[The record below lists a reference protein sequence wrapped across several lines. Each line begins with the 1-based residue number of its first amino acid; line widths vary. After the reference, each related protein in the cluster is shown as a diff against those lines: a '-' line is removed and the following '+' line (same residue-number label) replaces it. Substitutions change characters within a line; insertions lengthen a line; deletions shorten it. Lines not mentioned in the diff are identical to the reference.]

1 MHISTFAWKR
11 SKLVQLHG
19 IFAEGPRCRYGLL
32 PMKVRNPLA
41 EITWLGYDCF
51 RIKSRDVT
59 VITDPYDK
67 SLGLGTLN
75 QKAEIVTISH
85 EYPGSNKLSG
95 IKGDPFVITSPG
107 EYEVGGVFVTGIG
120 AFTDKAGEDK
130 ERTKNNVFV
139 MLMHDVVVCHLGA
152 LGHTLNA
159 QQLEVAG
166 DVDVLLVPVGGQ
178 LSTSKAAE
186 VISQVG
192 PRIVVPMH
200 FSGGKATTEPD
211 ALDKFMKELGLKEW
225 KTQEKLVV
233 RATES
238 EEPMQVVVLE
248 VRS

>member
-1 MHISTFAWKR
+1 M
-11 SKLVQLHG
+11 
-19 IFAEGPRCRYGLL
+19 
-32 PMKVRNPLA
+32 A
-41 EITWLGYDCF
+41 EITWLGADCF

-85 EYPGSNKLSG
+85 PYPGSDKPSS
-95 IKGDPFVITSPG
+95 IKGDPFVITGPG
-107 EYEVGGVFVTGIG
+107 EYEVGGVFVTGVWT
-120 AFTDKAGEDK
+120 FTDKAAEGND
-130 ERTKNNVFV
+130 RTRNNIFLF
-139 MLMHDVVVCHLGA
+139 LMHDVVVCHLGA
-152 LGHTLNA
+152 LGHTLSA
-159 QQLEVAG
+159 HQIEQLG
-166 DVDVLLVPVGGQ
+166 DVDVLLVPVGGN

-186 VISQVG
+186 VISQIG

-200 FSGGKATTEPD
+200 FSAGKASVEPD

-225 KTQEKLVV
+225 QAQEKLVV

-248 VRS
+248 VKS

>member
-1 MHISTFAWKR
+1 MVFLRRASLQTWPSAQEREI
-11 SKLVQLHG
+11 
-19 IFAEGPRCRYGLL
+19 
-32 PMKVRNPLA
+32 NPLA
-41 EITWLGYDCF
+41 EITWLGCDCF

-85 EYPGSNKLSG
+85 DYPGNNKLSG
-95 IKGDPFVITSPG
+95 IKGDPFVITGPG
-107 EYEVGGVFVTGIG
+107 EYEVGGVFVTGVWS
-120 AFTDKAGEDK
+120 FVDKAVEGKDSA
-130 ERTKNNVFV
+130 KNNIFLL
-139 MLMHDVVVCHLGA
+139 LMHDVVVCHLGA
-152 LGHTLNA
+152 LGHTLSPH
-159 QQLEVAG
+159 QLEQLG
-166 DVDVLLVPVGGQ
+166 DVDVLLVPVGGP

-200 FSGGKATTEPD
+200 YSTGKETVELES
-211 ALDKFMKELGLKEW
+211 LDKFMKELGLKEW
-225 KTQEKLVV
+225 QTQEKLVV

-248 VRS
+248 ARS